1 MIHYQLRCSEAH
13 EFDGWFKDSAT
24 FDYQAKLGLVECPV
38 CGDVKV
44 DRALM
49 APSVST
55 RMAQPGPEPAEART
69 PAAPAVAAGPPA
81 VPALPA
87 AVAAKLP
94 AQMVAALQR
103 IRSEVEKNCDYVGP
117 DFAEEA
123 RRMHRGE
130 SDKRAIY
137 GEATPD
143 EAEAL
148 SEEGIQVGS
157 IPWVPLADS

>member
-24 FDYQAKLGLVECPV
+24 FDYQARLGLVECPV

-55 RMAQPGPEPAEART
+55 RMSQPDPEPAEAR
-69 PAAPAVAAGPPA
+69 APAPPAAAGPPA

-103 IRSEVEKNCDYVGP
+103 IRTEVEKNCDYVGP